1 MRRKSRALEGGACS
15 LSLELSPLGKAF
27 LANSLAVES
36 SAWLTWVEEE
46 RVDEE
51 RVDEEKVDEASFE
64 RSEFSHIK
72 KNRLDHRVH
81 PNCVHAKRGGIV
93 IICFC
98 SKFCP
103 CTVVPFPCPC
113 IALFLSSVGEKCSYL
128 SEERVG
134 SS

>member
-51 RVDEEKVDEASFE
+51 RVEEERVDEASFDRRE
-64 RSEFSHIK
+64 LSHIK
-72 KNRLDHRVH
+72 KNRLDHATGK
-81 PNCVHAKRGGIV
+81 N
-93 IICFC
+93 
-98 SKFCP
+98 
-103 CTVVPFPCPC
+103 
-113 IALFLSSVGEKCSYL
+113 
-128 SEERVG
+128 
-134 SS
+134 